1 MPGIVVE
8 GLQRG
13 DEGKGHIVDL
23 LAENADLV
31 VRYCGAL
38 NAGHKMLI
46 EGIGVIA
53 TNQLPSG
60 IIRPNT
66 LNILGNGVLFDPIAF
81 QEEIYA
87 IQDKGIEVSPKNVM
101 VSHAAHLIM
110 QQHVILDRSREN
122 TKDAQGSTVKG
133 ISYAAAD
140 KYKRSNLRAEDIKF
154 RPLSELA
161 SLAFN
166 GFLDINMPEI
176 NHHKPLSEVEVVI
189 DGDLIKHAEN
199 WAEKASEVKPYIVTN
214 TVDVIRGAL
223 QSNKTVLFEG
233 AQAAILDINHG
244 YYPDV
249 TSSHTL
255 TDGAM
260 GGAGFP
266 HQHLDRIVGVVKAFK
281 SHVGRGDL
289 MTQIENEKL
298 EDFLCGEQGSVDGEY
313 GTVSGRKRRL
323 GYFDLA
329 EARQAVWLS
338 GATELAIIK
347 MDILEN
353 AAGIFGPTMKVAEYY
368 ERSNGEKLMYAPSSK
383 QERKDCKPVYKNI
396 PVDGYVEYI
405 EEQLQV
411 PVTMVGMGPERN
423 QVIMR

>member
-23 LAENADLV
+23 LAEDADLV

-38 NAGHKMLI
+38 NAGHKLFI

-87 IQDKGIEVSPKNVM
+87 IQDKGIEVSPKNVI

-110 QQHVILDRSREN
+110 LQHIELDKLREAGSE
-122 TKDAQGSTVKG
+122 AQGSTKKG

-140 KYKRSNLRAEDIKF
+140 KYKRTGLRAEDIKYKSINE
-154 RPLSELA
+154 LS
-161 SLAFN
+161 SLALSKLIKIRIPEIDHYNPSAQYEFN
-166 GFLDINMPEI
+166 G
-176 NHHKPLSEVEVVI
+176 
-189 DGDLIKHAEN
+189 DLVKHAEA
-199 WAEKASEVKPYIVTN
+199 WAEKASEVKPYISSR
-214 TVDVIRGAL
+214 TVDIIRGAL
-223 QSNKTVLFEG
+223 QSNQTVLFEG
-233 AQAAILDINHG
+233 AQAALLDINHG
-244 YYPDV
+244 YYHDV

-266 HQHLDRIVGVVKAFK
+266 HQHLDRIVGVMKAFK
-281 SHVGRGDL
+281 SHVGGGDL
-289 MTQIENEKL
+289 MTQIEDEKL
-298 EDFLCGEQGSVDGEY
+298 EDFLCGVQGSVDGEF

-338 GATELAIIK
+338 GATELALIK
-347 MDILEN
+347 MDVLKN

-368 ERSNGEKLMYAPSSK
+368 ESSNGEKLMYAPSSK
-383 QERKDCKPVYKNI
+383 QERKDCRPVYKDV
-396 PVDGYVEYI
+396 PVDGYVDYI
-405 EEQLQV
+405 EEQLEV

>member
-23 LAENADLV
+23 LAEDADLV

-38 NAGHKMLI
+38 NAGHKLFI

-87 IQDKGIEVSPKNVM
+87 IQDKGIEVSPKNVI

-110 QQHVILDRSREN
+110 LQHIELDKLREAGSE
-122 TKDAQGSTVKG
+122 AQGSTKKG

-140 KYKRSNLRAEDIKF
+140 KYKRTGLRAEDIKYKSINE
-154 RPLSELA
+154 LS
-161 SLAFN
+161 SLALSKLIKIRIPEIDHYNPSAQYEFN
-166 GFLDINMPEI
+166 G
-176 NHHKPLSEVEVVI
+176 
-189 DGDLIKHAEN
+189 DLVKHAEA
-199 WAEKASEVKPYIVTN
+199 WAEKASEVKPYISSR
-214 TVDVIRGAL
+214 TVDIIRGAL
-223 QSNKTVLFEG
+223 QSNQTVLFEG
-233 AQAAILDINHG
+233 AQAALLDINHG
-244 YYPDV
+244 YYHDV

-266 HQHLDRIVGVVKAFK
+266 HQHLDRIVGVMKAFK
-281 SHVGRGDL
+281 SHVGGGDL
-289 MTQIENEKL
+289 MTQIEDEKL
-298 EDFLCGEQGSVDGEY
+298 EDFLCGVQGSVDGEF

-338 GATELAIIK
+338 GATELALIK
-347 MDILEN
+347 MDVLKN

-368 ERSNGEKLMYAPSSK
+368 ESSNGEKLMYAPSSN
-383 QERKDCKPVYKNI
+383 QERKDCSPVYKDV
-396 PVDGYVEYI
+396 PVDGYVDYI
-405 EEQLQV
+405 EEQLEV

>member
-23 LAENADLV
+23 LAEDADLV

-38 NAGHKMLI
+38 NAGHKLFI

-87 IQDKGIEVSPKNVM
+87 IQDKGIEVSPKNVI

-110 QQHVILDRSREN
+110 LQHIELDKLREAGSE
-122 TKDAQGSTVKG
+122 AQGSTKKG

-140 KYKRSNLRAEDIKF
+140 KYKRTGLRAEDIKYKSINE
-154 RPLSELA
+154 LS
-161 SLAFN
+161 SLALSKLIKIRIPEIDHYNPSSQYEFN
-166 GFLDINMPEI
+166 G
-176 NHHKPLSEVEVVI
+176 
-189 DGDLIKHAEN
+189 DLVKHAEA
-199 WAEKASEVKPYIVTN
+199 WAEKASEVKPYISSR
-214 TVDVIRGAL
+214 TVDIIRGAL
-223 QSNKTVLFEG
+223 QSNQTVLFEG
-233 AQAAILDINHG
+233 AQAALLDINHG
-244 YYPDV
+244 YYHDV

-266 HQHLDRIVGVVKAFK
+266 HQHLDRIVGVMKAFK
-281 SHVGRGDL
+281 SHVGGGDL
-289 MTQIENEKL
+289 MTQIEDEKL
-298 EDFLCGEQGSVDGEY
+298 EDFLCGVQGSVDGEF

-338 GATELAIIK
+338 GATELALIK
-347 MDILEN
+347 MDVLKN

-368 ERSNGEKLMYAPSSK
+368 ESSNGEKLMYAPSSK
-383 QERKDCKPVYKNI
+383 QERKDCRPVYKDV
-396 PVDGYVEYI
+396 PVDGYVDYI
-405 EEQLQV
+405 EEQLEV
-411 PVTMVGMGPERN
+411 PVTMVGMGPERS

>member
-31 VRYCGAL
+31 VRYNGGL
-38 NAGHKMLI
+38 NAGHKLFI

-87 IQDKGIEVSPKNVM
+87 IQDKGIEVSPKNVI

-110 QQHVILDRSREN
+110 LQHIELDKLREAGSE
-122 TKDAQGSTVKG
+122 AQGSTKKG

-140 KYKRSNLRAEDIKF
+140 KYKRTGLRAEDIKYKSINE
-154 RPLSELA
+154 LS
-161 SLAFN
+161 SLA
-166 GFLDINMPEI
+166 LKKLIKIRIPEVDHY
-176 NHHKPLSEVEVVI
+176 NPCAQYEF
-189 DGDLIKHAEN
+189 DGDLVKHAET
-199 WAEKASEVKPYIVTN
+199 WAEKASEVKPYISTN

-223 QSNKTVLFEG
+223 QSNQTVLFEG
-233 AQAAILDINHG
+233 AQAALLDINHG
-244 YYPDV
+244 YYEDV

-266 HQHLDRIVGVVKAFK
+266 HQHLHRIVGVMKAFK
-281 SHVGRGDL
+281 SHVGGGDL
-289 MTQIENEKL
+289 MTQMKDEKL
-298 EDFLCGEQGSVDGEY
+298 EDFLCGVQGSVDGEF

-347 MDILEN
+347 MDVLNN
-353 AAGIFGPTMKVAEYY
+353 AAGIFGPTFKVAEYY
-368 ERSNGEKLMYAPSSK
+368 ERSNGEKLMYAPSSN
-383 QERKDCKPVYKNI
+383 QERKDCSPVYKDV
-396 PVDGYVEYI
+396 PVDGYVDYI
-405 EEQLQV
+405 EEQLEV